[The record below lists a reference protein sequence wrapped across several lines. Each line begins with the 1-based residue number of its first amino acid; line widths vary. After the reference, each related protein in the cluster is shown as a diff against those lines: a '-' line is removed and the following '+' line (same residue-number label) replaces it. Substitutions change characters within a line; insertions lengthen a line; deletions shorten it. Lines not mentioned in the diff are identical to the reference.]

1 MDYCKREVK
10 MAKKI
15 VKKFDFE
22 KALEELEKIVE
33 KLEEGNV
40 PLEESISLFEKG
52 KTLCNQCIAKLTE
65 VEKRISVIIEKEKG
79 TVEIKDF
86 SPEEEETDEQ
96 EQ

>member
-1 MDYCKREVK
+1 

-40 PLEESISLFEKG
+40 PLEESITLFEKG
-52 KTLCNQCIAKLTE
+52 KALCNQCIAKLTE

-79 TVEIKDF
+79 SVEIKDF
-86 SPEEEETDEQ
+86 SLEEEETDEQ
-96 EQ
+96 NK